1 MFIARFLHKMTCGCL
16 LLVVIAV
23 ALTCLALGFL
33 LAREA
38 SAAPRVIAEQAPT
51 DQADL
56 SLSNPFF
63 DIVLVSDQ
71 SVSMWDCDGVGSDP
85 DLLRV
90 DAVHLFVNYLGADN
104 SNQRFRLG
112 LIHFGGEARQMAPLT
127 SISTEAMRSQ
137 LAAVAAAP
145 QLIPW
150 TDPLEALRLARE
162 MLKTTGHPGDRR
174 VIVLLT
180 DGEPA
185 WPNDAP
191 TNAGL
196 YKASLLGLAHE
207 MALDKTTLYVVQLT
221 NPNTSCSQRMLTE
234 WFDVWQE
241 VVAVA
246 GDGTIQTATKA
257 ADLLP
262 IYHTIVR
269 DLIVRDTG
277 SVAQSQPLVEAQALV
292 ERQPFTVAVA
302 VDAPLTSMTLVV
314 LKQQPETEVS
324 VWGPMGETARNSA
337 TSITVTGDGGKQE
350 VWRITAPRQGIWQV
364 VLRGQGEVTVW
375 QDRIAP
381 LPTPTPLPTAT
392 HTPTET
398 PTVTNTATATPTDT
412 STPTAT
418 NTMTP
423 PPTATPTPPPT
434 PTATSTMTPPPTA
447 TPTAMPTNRPTVM
460 FTITPIEAPPVEVE
474 HNQMP
479 WWGMLWGGVIIV
491 GVVAVGGMA
500 AATRQS
506 VRLSGELTPV
516 RTPDAAKIGGEMITG
531 DLSRMRRL
539 VLGAKGKGQWRLA
552 GWNGNAH
559 LEAAGRGQTRIV
571 PTDSGTVLLNDTP
584 LFRPAILHDG
594 DHLTFG
600 EYRFRYD
607 NLLQ

>member
-1 MFIARFLHKMTCGCL
+1 
-16 LLVVIAV
+16 
-23 ALTCLALGFL
+23 
-33 LAREA
+33 
-38 SAAPRVIAEQAPT
+38 
-51 DQADL
+51 
-56 SLSNPFF
+56 
-63 DIVLVSDQ
+63 
-71 SVSMWDCDGVGSDP
+71 
-85 DLLRV
+85 
-90 DAVHLFVNYLGADN
+90 
-104 SNQRFRLG
+104 
-112 LIHFGGEARQMAPLT
+112 MAPLT

-137 LAAVAAAP
+137 LAAVAADP
-145 QLIPW
+145 QPIPW
-150 TDPLEALRLARE
+150 TDPLKALRLARE
-162 MLKTTGHPGDRR
+162 MLKTTGHPGGKR

-196 YKASLLGLAHE
+196 YKASLRGLAQE

-246 GDGTIQTATKA
+246 GDGALQTATKA

-277 SVAQSQPLVEAQALV
+277 SVAQSQPLVESQALV

-314 LKQQPETEVS
+314 LKQHPETEVS
-324 VWGPMGETARNSA
+324 VWGPMEETARNSA
-337 TSITVTGDGGKQE
+337 TSVTVTGDGGKQE

-392 HTPTET
+392 HTPTEV
-398 PTVTNTATATPTDT
+398 PTATNTATATPTDT
-412 STPTAT
+412 
-418 NTMTP
+418 
-423 PPTATPTPPPT
+423 
-434 PTATSTMTPPPTA
+434 PTATSTMTPTPTA
-447 TPTAMPTNRPTVM
+447 TPTDAPTATATNTDAPPATA
-460 FTITPIEAPPVEVE
+460 TITPTEAPPVVVE
-474 HNQMP
+474 HSQAP
-479 WWGMLWGGVIIV
+479 WWGMLWGGVLIV
-491 GVVAVGGMA
+491 GLVAIGSVA

-506 VRLSGELTPV
+506 ARLSGELTPV
-516 RTPDAAKIGGEMITG
+516 RTPDATKIGGEMITG

-559 LEAAGRGQTRIV
+559 LEAAGHGQTRIV

>member
-1 MFIARFLHKMTCGCL
+1 MFLVRFLQKMTCGCL
-16 LLVVIAV
+16 VLVIMVV
-23 ALTCLALGFL
+23 ALTFWALGFF
-33 LAREA
+33 LARGA
-38 SAAPRVIAEQAPT
+38 SASPRVVAEQALTAQP
-51 DQADL
+51 DL
-56 SLSNPFF
+56 SSSSPFF

-90 DAVHLFVNYLGADN
+90 EAVHLFVNYLGADS

-137 LAAVAAAP
+137 LAAVAADP
-145 QLIPW
+145 QPIPW
-150 TDPLEALRLARE
+150 TDPLKALRLARE
-162 MLKTTGHPGDRR
+162 MLKTTGHPGGKR

-196 YKASLLGLAHE
+196 YKASLRGLAQE

-246 GDGTIQTATKA
+246 GDGALQTATKA

-277 SVAQSQPLVEAQALV
+277 SVAQSQPLVESQALV

-314 LKQQPETEVS
+314 LKQHPETEVS
-324 VWGPMGETARNSA
+324 VWGPMEETARNSA
-337 TSITVTGDGGKQE
+337 TSVTVTGDGGKQE

-392 HTPTET
+392 HTPTEV
-398 PTVTNTATATPTDT
+398 PTATNTATATPTDT
-412 STPTAT
+412 
-418 NTMTP
+418 
-423 PPTATPTPPPT
+423 
-434 PTATSTMTPPPTA
+434 PTATSTMTPTPTA
-447 TPTAMPTNRPTVM
+447 TPTDAPTATATNTDAPPATA
-460 FTITPIEAPPVEVE
+460 TITPTEAPPVVVE
-474 HNQMP
+474 HSQAP
-479 WWGMLWGGVIIV
+479 WWGMLWGGVLIV
-491 GVVAVGGMA
+491 GLVAIGSVA

-506 VRLSGELTPV
+506 ARLSGELTPV
-516 RTPDAAKIGGEMITG
+516 RTPDATKIGGEMITG

-552 GWNGNAH
+552 RWNGNAH
-559 LEAAGRGQTRIV
+559 LEAAGHGQTRIV